1 MLDFHYS
8 KNTDELDD
16 LLEEFK
22 KNREGVVDDNGSAAA
37 KHVYRQTQKFD
48 WLIPMD
54 DVSHIADKSNSPISY
69 SFLEN
74 LNTTVYTSFI
84 LFIQKNKYGN

>member
-1 MLDFHYS
+1 MAFQLPPRFS
-8 KNTDELDD
+8 LSQKTDELDD

-37 KHVYRQTQKFD
+37 KHVYRQTQKLD

-54 DVSHIADKSNSPISY
+54 DVSRIADKSNSPIS
-69 SFLEN
+69 
-74 LNTTVYTSFI
+74 
-84 LFIQKNKYGN
+84 